1 MAMRRGGTGVA
12 GVGRRRKAPCRGLS
26 QKMVLLGAAKGSGA
40 PVRRWRP
47 EARREVMV
55 PQHLRRGFAVG
66 SPAMDGA
73 QTSEA
78 KGLSGLPWIPAH
90 PEPRASVTQRDRS
103 CAGQTT
109 ERGTKAC
116 LTGCREAVI
125 TYVARFRAPAD
136 ILCQG
141 GGSGDVHGHD
151 TDGWRR
157 VNAEVCLEGASSSWR
172 TANRRRR
179 RLRVSETIRHPPKRP
194 IADALTFKPAG
205 AHPIHELF
213 AFISSG
219 FK

>member
-1 MAMRRGGTGVA
+1 
-12 GVGRRRKAPCRGLS
+12 
-26 QKMVLLGAAKGSGA
+26 MVLLGAAKGSGA

-55 PQHLRRGFAVG
+55 PQHHASDGWCADIGGERTVG
-66 SPAMDGA
+66 TPLDPGISRAQGLGDAEGPELCGTNHRTGHGDG
-73 QTSEA
+73 
-78 KGLSGLPWIPAH
+78 PY
-90 PEPRASVTQRDRS
+90 
-103 CAGQTT
+103 
-109 ERGTKAC
+109 
-116 LTGCREAVI
+116 GCREAVI

-151 TDGWRR
+151 TGGWRR